1 MTTATKGESG
11 RLRPSVLAGAM
22 LAAAMTLAAAGA
34 TEIRLT
40 SGETLRGEVID
51 VTDESILMRHP
62 IMGELTIP
70 REHLAGAD
78 NGAREDDPRLAAL
91 QDEPA
96 AEPLDPK
103 WSFKLT
109 LAASATTGNSE
120 TMNFTGLF
128 NASRETERLNTVIDA
143 GYFFAESDNESSENK
158 FTAGLRND
166 WQNPDSDWFFFA
178 TGRYDYDDFQSW
190 DQRVSGHVGVGY
202 KLIKPDPLKL
212 NLLAGIGAVKEW
224 GSENDDVRPEGL
236 FGVEGAWQIAEKHEL
251 TFSSTI
257 YPDLD
262 DVGEFRMLNTLAW
275 TLLLDEQNGLSLS
288 AGLRHEYQSV
298 VDPDRDRNDL
308 RLYAG
313 LQLDF

>member
-1 MTTATKGESG
+1 MIQPSSA
-11 RLRPSVLAGAM
+11 RLF
-22 LAAAMTLAAAGA
+22 AAAACVSIALPAAAEM
-34 TEIRLT
+34 TEVRLST
-40 SGETLRGEVID
+40 GEVLRGEVVE
-51 VTDESILMRHP
+51 VTADTVRLSHP
-62 IMGELTIP
+62 VMGEVAIP
-70 REHLAGAD
+70 RAHLVRND
-78 NGAREDDPRLAAL
+78 QDPMLAAL
-91 QDEPA
+91 QDEPTADPA
-96 AEPLDPK
+96 AEEPAWK
-103 WSFKLT
+103 FKLT

-128 NASRETERLNTVIDA
+128 TASRETERLNTVFDA
-143 GYFFAESDNESSENK
+143 GYFYAESNNESSENK

-166 WQNPDSDWFFFA
+166 WLIPESDWFYFA
-178 TGRYDYDDFQSW
+178 SGRYDYDDFQSW

-202 KLIKPDPLKL
+202 ELIKPQPLEL

-224 GSENDDVRPEGL
+224 GSNNEDVRPEGL
-236 FGVEGAWQIAEKHEL
+236 FGVEGAWQIAEKHSL

-275 TLLLDEQNGLSLS
+275 SLLLDEQNGLSLS